1 MTPAHPRF
9 DPSAAPLADPPIQW
23 GRVVIF
29 LGVIFLYWSSMYVY
43 VPILPVYA
51 RELGASLTIV
61 GLLVGAYG
69 FSQMILRLP
78 LGIFSDRTGQRR
90 IFLSAGFIAAGL
102 GALGLGLAP
111 TVEWMIVARGIVGV
125 AAATWVTSTVLF
137 TAYFP
142 PRQVARAVGILS
154 FSAGMSSLIST
165 TVGGQVAEWVGPQ
178 MTFLSG
184 TAIALI
190 GFVLTF
196 FVVEHRGATRAPPTG
211 AAIVATMTVPTLL
224 LVSITA
230 SLSQYAAWAATYAF
244 VPIQAALLGAS
255 RADLGILTGVSL
267 ALQTI
272 AALWIAILGNRVAP
286 RTLILAGLALMAASI
301 AVVPAIGDLTLLIV
315 CQAIGGAGRGF
326 AQTSLMSEAVRAVD
340 PERRAT
346 AMGVFQAVY
355 AVGMFVGPATAGV
368 LGDVLD
374 LGGAFHASAAIV
386 ALGIPLS
393 LAAAR
398 LRA

>member
-1 MTPAHPRF
+1 MTATHPRL
-9 DPSAAPLADPPIQW
+9 DSSGAPSVDPPIQW
-23 GRVVIF
+23 GRVAVF

-90 IFLSAGFIAAGL
+90 IFLSIGFVAAGL

-111 TVEWMIVARGIVGV
+111 TAEWMVVARGIVGV

-165 TVGGQVAEWVGPQ
+165 TVGGQVAEWVGPE
-178 MTFLSG
+178 MTFFSG
-184 TAIALI
+184 TAIAFV

-196 FVVEHRGATRAPPTG
+196 FVVEHRGPTRAPPTG
-211 AAIVATMTVPTLL
+211 AAIVAAMTVPTLL

-267 ALQTI
+267 AFQTI
-272 AALWIAILGNRVAP
+272 AALWIAIAGHRLAA
-286 RTLILAGLALMAASI
+286 RTLILGGLALMAASI
-301 AVVPAIGDLTLLIV
+301 AVVPALGDLTSLIV
-315 CQAIGGAGRGF
+315 SQAIGGAGRGF

-355 AVGMFVGPATAGV
+355 AVGMFVGPATAGI
-368 LGDVLD
+368 LGDA
-374 LGGAFHASAAIV
+374 LGLSGAFYASAAIV